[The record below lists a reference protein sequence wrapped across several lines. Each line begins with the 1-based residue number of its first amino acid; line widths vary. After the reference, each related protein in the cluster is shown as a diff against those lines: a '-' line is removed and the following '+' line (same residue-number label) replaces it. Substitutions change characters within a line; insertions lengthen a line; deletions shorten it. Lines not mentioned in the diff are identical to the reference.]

1 MPASTKGRET
11 MLGLFYSHAAKS
23 AQRLA
28 VAEEGHVQTY
38 GDLAR
43 QVEAT
48 AMALRGAGIAPGER
62 LLFWDSSK
70 AAYLIVL
77 LACLQEQVTLVPL
90 HPQAP
95 PAWQAA
101 VAGQVQAATVSPG
114 LAPLQQGEVRLRAD
128 RTHSVETGVLAILMT
143 SGTTGAP
150 KAAPLHTDMIAA
162 AARNTIDL
170 FHLGPDSRFLDYIP
184 PFTVGGLFL
193 TGLPMLLAG
202 GTSLVRNFSPFAFAD
217 LVTEQQPTHAI
228 LLPTMVAV
236 LRHTSSW
243 AQVNLSSFEAIGSG
257 ASTVPESVG
266 EELLA
271 RGAQR
276 FLHLYGSTECLTPVL
291 FHRTT
296 AQTPGPH
303 TVFSNLCG
311 DYQAQLAEDGEL
323 LLHGSAVMRSYL
335 GDPALNVE
343 AFENGWFRTG
353 DLFAHADGV
362 WRFTGRKKEIL
373 KIGGF
378 SVSPALIEKVIL
390 DAPGVRNCVVV
401 KETLRSGGEALVAVI
416 EGVGVERRTVLA
428 HCAAHLPPDQ
438 TPRRVLI
445 VGALPLNAMRKV
457 DRNAAAGMV
466 DV

>member
-1 MPASTKGRET
+1 
-11 MLGLFYSHAAKS
+11 
-23 AQRLA
+23 
-28 VAEEGHVQTY
+28 VAEEGHTQTY

-48 AMALRGAGIAPGER
+48 AVALRGAGIAPGER
-62 LLFWDSSK
+62 LLFWDSNK

-77 LACLQEQVTLVPL
+77 LACLQERVTLVPL

-101 VAGQVQAATVSPG
+101 VAAQVQAAAVAPG
-114 LAPLQQGEVRLRAD
+114 LAPLQRREIRLRAE
-128 RTHSVETGVLAILMT
+128 RTRTAETDVLAILMT

-162 AARNTIDL
+162 AARNTIDT
-170 FHLGPDSRFLDYIP
+170 FQLGPDSHFLDYIP

-217 LVTEQQPTHAI
+217 LVTERQPTHAI

-243 AQVNLSSFEAIGSG
+243 AQMDLSSFEAIGSG

-266 EELLA
+266 NELLA

-291 FHRTT
+291 FQRTT

-303 TVFSNLCG
+303 TVFSTLCG

-323 LLHGSAVMRSYL
+323 LLRGSAVMRGYL
-335 GDPALNVE
+335 GEPARDAQ
-343 AFENGWFRTG
+343 AFDDGWFKTG
-353 DLFAHADGV
+353 DLFAHANGV
-362 WRFTGRKKEIL
+362 WQFTGRKKEIL

-416 EGVGVERRTVLA
+416 EGAGVERRTVLA

-438 TPRRVLI
+438 TPRRI
-445 VGALPLNAMRKV
+445 VVVAALPLNAMRKV
-457 DRNAAAGMV
+457 DRHAAAGMV
-466 DV
+466 GP

>member
-1 MPASTKGRET
+1 
-11 MLGLFYSHAAKS
+11 
-23 AQRLA
+23 
-28 VAEEGHVQTY
+28 
-38 GDLAR
+38 
-43 QVEAT
+43 
-48 AMALRGAGIAPGER
+48 
-62 LLFWDSSK
+62 
-70 AAYLIVL
+70 
-77 LACLQEQVTLVPL
+77 
-90 HPQAP
+90 
-95 PAWQAA
+95 
-101 VAGQVQAATVSPG
+101 
-114 LAPLQQGEVRLRAD
+114 
-128 RTHSVETGVLAILMT
+128 MT

-162 AARNTIDL
+162 AARNTIDT
-170 FHLGPDSRFLDYIP
+170 FQLGPDSHFLDYIP

-217 LVTEQQPTHAI
+217 LVTERQPTHAI

-243 AQVNLSSFEAIGSG
+243 AQMDLSSFEAIGSG

-266 EELLA
+266 NELLA

-291 FHRTT
+291 FQRTT

-303 TVFSNLCG
+303 TVFSTLCG

-323 LLHGSAVMRSYL
+323 LLRGSAVMRGYL
-335 GDPALNVE
+335 GEPARDAQ
-343 AFENGWFRTG
+343 AFDDGWFKTG
-353 DLFAHADGV
+353 DLFAHANGV
-362 WRFTGRKKEIL
+362 WQFTGRKKEIL

-416 EGVGVERRTVLA
+416 EGAGVERRTVLA

-438 TPRRVLI
+438 TPRRI
-445 VGALPLNAMRKV
+445 VVVAALPLNAMRKV
-457 DRNAAAGMV
+457 DRHAAAGMV
-466 DV
+466 GP